1 VPADLGAVRKEKAM
15 AEEAVAA
22 CQDALVIFPDRNMD
36 DLTAGSEKN
45 HAEALALLAA
55 LHRRSDFP
63 REPGDCNDA

>member
-1 VPADLGAVRKEKAM
+1 MLADLGAVRKEKAM

-45 HAEALALLAA
+45 SPK
-55 LHRRSDFP
+55 R
-63 REPGDCNDA
+63 